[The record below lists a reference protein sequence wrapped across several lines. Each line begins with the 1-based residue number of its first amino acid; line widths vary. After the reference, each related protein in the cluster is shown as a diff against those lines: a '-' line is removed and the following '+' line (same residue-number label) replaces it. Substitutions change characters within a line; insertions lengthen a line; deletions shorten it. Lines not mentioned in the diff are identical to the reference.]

1 MNALAAA
8 LALAARHGLPVF
20 PVAASKVP
28 TCPHGFR
35 DAVAQPDAIRDL
47 WRQHPGPLVGVPT
60 GAATGLD
67 ALDIDAPRHPEAGAW
82 WDANRAAIPATRT
95 HATRSG
101 GLHLLFRHAEGVRNS
116 AGRIAPGIDVRG
128 EGGSL
133 IWWPAA
139 GCAVLD
145 PASRADWPAWLLAV
159 ALPPPEPPRA
169 ALVVPACVSGD
180 EGRHYA
186 LAALRNAVE
195 RVAGAGEGM
204 RNQTLNAECFSMA
217 RFIPAAL
224 STGEVAEALAVAAR
238 HCGLTVR
245 EIATTLAS
253 ALRAGGAA

>member
-35 DAVAQPDAIRDL
+35 DASADPDVISEL
-47 WRQHPGPLVGVPT
+47 WGQHPGPLVGFPT
-60 GAATGLD
+60 GAGTVLD
-67 ALDIDAPRHPEAGAW
+67 ALDIDAPRHPEAAAW
-82 WDANRAAIPATRT
+82 WEANREAIPATRT
-95 HATRSG
+95 HRTRSG
-101 GLHLLFRHAEGVRNS
+101 GLHLLFRHAEGMRNS

-128 EGGSL
+128 EGGYL

-145 PASRADWPAWLLAV
+145 RSLRATWPAWLLAL

-169 ALVVPACVSGD
+169 ALVMPAGASGD
-180 EGRHYA
+180 TARRYG
-186 LAALRNAVE
+186 LGALRNAVE
-195 RVAGAGEGM
+195 RVASAGQGT
-204 RNQTLNAECFSMA
+204 RNATLNAECFSMA
-217 RFIPAAL
+217 RFIPAVL
-224 STGEVAEALAVAAR
+224 SAAEVADALATAAR
-238 HCGLTVR
+238 HCGLPVR

-253 ALRAGGAA
+253 ALRAGTAT